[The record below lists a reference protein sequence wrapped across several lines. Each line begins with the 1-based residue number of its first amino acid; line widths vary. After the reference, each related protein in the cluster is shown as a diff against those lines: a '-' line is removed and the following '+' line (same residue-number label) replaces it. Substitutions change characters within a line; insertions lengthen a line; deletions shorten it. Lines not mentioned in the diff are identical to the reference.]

1 MKINT
6 TRNEFK
12 PSIFKEGMRQ
22 IKIGGIVYT
31 IICTLFTLFQMLDS
45 FSSLTNSTRYTHL
58 VSQVNAEQAFE
69 EILLFTVLLAVIFMA
84 AASLMLM
91 SFLRS
96 GKARD
101 FYCSTPNSI
110 CTLWMSFATAVFA
123 WTAIGIGASAVV
135 ELPFM
140 LILDAKMIGLWFTM
154 LIGLLAV
161 AFFFCGIIMLALTLT
176 GKIIPA
182 IVTGC
187 GIAFLPA
194 MLWFVIN
201 SSFNGF
207 FAYFNFIPRS
217 ETAAQLDFITNI
229 LNVNSNYYNRAY
241 AIEALCS
248 VSTISFHL
256 VIGAVYIAVAAIFAT
271 VRTGDAAGR
280 PFVNKAAHFISLM
293 IVTFDG
299 VGVIVC
305 VAMEE
310 LHDVFVSFE
319 NFMNPGTLTLIVFCV
334 IAAVI
339 MYWVCELLITFDIK
353 KSYIAFKFI
362 PIPVV
367 VALAIT
373 CGGYLYHRAQI
384 CYAPSADEVDSFT
397 LVRNERLDDNLA
409 VFRMNN
415 TLGRAITNETQ
426 FKDDEIINYVVGEIN
441 TFVNTFN
448 KKFSDAFEAYDA
460 YSGRDNDLINIRLNL
475 KNGKTVTRTIKC
487 DSAFSKKIADAIKR
501 DSDFMSKFLTL
512 PDKEFTNIGL
522 SQIDGLDDDDITKI
536 YESFKNE
543 YNAMSESQ
551 RFAYVKYEL
560 AGALEDNS
568 MYYSESENSVY
579 NYDNTEQ
586 YDTATPPVSE
596 SDIRLI
602 HIAKTVGDYNMQS
615 NCIRECNTADEA
627 ISMSII
633 LAGYKDSKFYNQ
645 DMSFEQSYSIKP
657 SVFPETTKLIITLC
671 NNRIDEF
678 KEIPNKI
685 NKKHSWLNITA
696 SYFNGK
702 DIIEIG
708 YDYADETDIK
718 YQEKANHFYD
728 YDTDSYYAIYHENYY
743 EENTKVIEVSD
754 SAMFV
759 NKLFEDAS
767 GTDKIDLSK
776 PFAVI
781 HVGYYSKENIT
792 RTFFIQ
798 TESPLDLLNIER

>member
-1 MKINT
+1 MKINI

-31 IICTLFTLFQMLDS
+31 IICALFTLFQMLDL
-45 FSSLTNSTRYTHL
+45 FNNSRSYRYTMHF
-58 VSQVNAEQAFE
+58 VSTVNAERSFN
-69 EILLFTVLLAVIFMA
+69 EILPFMVLFAVIFMT

-110 CTLWMSFATAVFA
+110 CTLWMGFATAVFA

-140 LILDAKMIGLWFTM
+140 LISDVKMIGLWFTM
-154 LIGLLAV
+154 LIGLLAA
-161 AFFFCGIIMLALTLT
+161 AFFFCGIIMLALMLT

-187 GIAFLPA
+187 GIALLPA
-194 MLWFVIN
+194 LLWFVIN
-201 SSFNGF
+201 SSFNEF
-207 FAYFNFIPRS
+207 FAYFNFIPRA
-217 ETAAQLDFITNI
+217 EAVTQLDFITNI
-229 LNVNSNYYNRAY
+229 FNVNSNYYNSAY
-241 AIEALCS
+241 AVEALCS

-271 VRTGDAAGR
+271 IRTGDAAGN

-310 LHDVFVSFE
+310 LRDIFVSFE
-319 NFMNPGTLTLIVFCV
+319 NLINPGTLTLIVFCV

-339 MYWVCELLITFDIK
+339 MYWVCELLLTFDIK

-362 PIPVV
+362 PIPMVA
-367 VALAIT
+367 ALAIT
-373 CGGYLYHRAQI
+373 CGGYLYHRSQI
-384 CYAPSADEVDSFT
+384 CYAPSADEVESFT

-409 VFRMNN
+409 IFRMNN

-460 YSGRDNDLINIRLNL
+460 YSGKSENLINIKLNL
-475 KNGKTVTRTIKC
+475 KNGKSITRTVNC
-487 DSAFSKKIADAIKR
+487 DETFSKKIADAIKR
-501 DSDFMSKFLTL
+501 DSDFMHKFLTL
-512 PDKEFTNIGL
+512 PDKKFTNIEL
-522 SQIDGLDDDDITKI
+522 TQIDGLDSDDIIKI
-536 YESFKNE
+536 YESFKKE
-543 YNAMSESQ
+543 YDAMSDSQ
-551 RFAYVKYEL
+551 KFAYVKYEL
-560 AGALEDNS
+560 AGALDDDNV
-568 MYYSESENSVY
+568 YYSESENSVY
-579 NYDNTEQ
+579 NYDNMEQ
-586 YDTATPPVSE
+586 YNTAAPPVSE
-596 SDIRLI
+596 SDIILI
-602 HIAKTVGDYNMQS
+602 HSAKTVGDYNMQS
-615 NCIRECNTADEA
+615 HCIRECNTADEA

-633 LAGYKDSKFYNQ
+633 LAGYKDSKFYNPN
-645 DMSFEQSYSIKP
+645 MAFTQSYSIKP
-657 SVFPETTKLIITLC
+657 SMFPETTKLIITLC

-678 KEIPNKI
+678 KEIPNKLD
-685 NKKHSWLNITA
+685 KKHSWFNITA
-696 SYFNGK
+696 NYFNGK
-702 DIIEIG
+702 NVIEIG

-718 YQEKANHFYD
+718 YQEKASHYYNYG
-728 YDTDSYYAIYHENYY
+728 TGSYYAIYYENYY

-781 HVGYYSKENIT
+781 HVGYYSKKNIT